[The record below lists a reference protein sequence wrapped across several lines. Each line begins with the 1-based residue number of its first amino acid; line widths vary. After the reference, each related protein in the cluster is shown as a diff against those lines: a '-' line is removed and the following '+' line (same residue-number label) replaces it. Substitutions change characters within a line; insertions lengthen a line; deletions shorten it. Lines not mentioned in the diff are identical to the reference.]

1 MGRVDFSGSTV
12 KKTTKKSGLRE
23 DADWQSN
30 DLVASKMT
38 INSMAMPMRT
48 LWYVLANCQQLM
60 ISSHINDIF
69 LQFNDG
75 TSVRLRYDPL
85 SSELIE
91 GKMVLK
97 ILKPPRHKDSLG
109 SLTGQRL
116 SRIFNVATITQ
127 CKLLLITTTL
137 KFESSLFFS
146 PSQLAK
152 FPNISVCQSMKLPGH
167 ISLPILELQLITK
180 PMDWHFVCQEFHR
193 LTICTEK
200 VQQKR

>member
-109 SLTGQRL
+109 SLTGQSL
-116 SRIFNVATITQ
+116 SWIFNVATITQ
-127 CKLLLITTTL
+127 TTFNYN
-137 KFESSLFFS
+137 KFKMSLFFS